1 MKALINVWDHGVTKK
16 PTRGI
21 TNIMGKQGFASIE
34 EKIAKLKAS
43 NICFSKNHISL
54 ENKSVKKRKH

>member
-1 MKALINVWDHGVTKK
+1 M

-34 EKIAKLKAS
+34 EKIAKLKTS
-43 NICFSKNHISL
+43 NICSSKNHISL
-54 ENKSVKKRKH
+54 ENKSVKRESTKKNRGQTYY